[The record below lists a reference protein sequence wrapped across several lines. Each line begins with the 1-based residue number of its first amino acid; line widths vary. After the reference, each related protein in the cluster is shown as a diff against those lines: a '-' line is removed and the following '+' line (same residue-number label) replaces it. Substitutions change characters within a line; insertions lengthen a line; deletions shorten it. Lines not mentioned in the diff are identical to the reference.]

1 MMDKL
6 AAEPKKLFHLTQYLM
21 YCKNGCYEIIPE
33 NTYELQYI
41 RANDTVKSQLAKSNT
56 KTNHQTINQA
66 NQLMNCTLTNLPR
79 VK

>member
-33 NTYELQYI
+33 NTYEL
-41 RANDTVKSQLAKSNT
+41 
-56 KTNHQTINQA
+56 
-66 NQLMNCTLTNLPR
+66 
-79 VK
+79 